1 MRNTINNWVHSV
13 SKTTWEEDL
22 EPVLGFFW
30 LVALVIGAISL
41 LQLGIVA
48 FNVDIECSPT
58 IGFIIAG
65 LIYLVANFF
74 HIGEVLAHHI
84 TKFVTRGD
92 YVYNND
98 ISFMLFGEVVAGRNQ
113 SGKSLHEYPDH
124 NRYALQNFG
133 RHIFYNILAAISAIA
148 VVTFM
153 AIPWIAITVTTVV
166 GTIVGV
172 LLTARKAFD
181 VSRKLTQHVNNKDIH
196 NTGE

>member
-13 SKTTWEEDL
+13 AKTTYEEDL

-30 LVALVIGAISL
+30 LVALAIGAISL

-48 FNVDIECSPT
+48 FNVDIECTPT

-92 YVYNND
+92 YVYDND
-98 ISFMLFGEVVAGRNQ
+98 VSSMLFGNVVAGKR
-113 SGKSLHEYPDH
+113 KDWHD
-124 NRYALQNFG
+124 RYVFGNLG
-133 RHIFYNILAAISAIA
+133 RHIFYNILAAISAIV

-153 AIPWIAITVTTVV
+153 AIPWIVITVTTVV

-181 VSRKLTQHVNNKDIH
+181 VSRKLTQHVNDKDIH
-196 NTGE
+196 NTRE